1 MRSKRKVKANIV
13 SLAVFAAVALLL
25 WGASRLGL
33 LSWGEAAAAPMPTG
47 QLRAA
52 YIDVGQG
59 DCILLGCDDEYMLI
73 DAGPVSAGVTV
84 TEYLRSC
91 GVEKLTYFVV
101 THAHEDHCGGADD
114 VLTAFPVET
123 LFAPYT
129 EFDASGAF
137 TYFEDTA
144 ADVGVDITVP
154 ALGSQF
160 TLGDATITFVGPVSE
175 GDDVNDSSLVLRVDY
190 GETSFLF
197 TGDASTGALLDD
209 IAAGY
214 DLSCDVLKL
223 SHHGS
228 SDATSD
234 KLLQYIAPK
243 LAVACVGTDNRYGHP
258 HQEVLSLLEDY
269 GIPLYRTDTDGTV
282 VLVSDGAKIYK
293 Y

>member
-1 MRSKRKVKANIV
+1 MTKKRGTKRNILLPAV
-13 SLAVFAAVALLL
+13 LAAAVLLL
-25 WGASRLGL
+25 WGAAKLGIA
-33 LSWGEAAAAPMPTG
+33 SWGEQSAPMPTG

-59 DCILLGCDDEYMLI
+59 DAILLSCGDEHMLI
-73 DAGPVSAGVTV
+73 DAGPVSAGIAV
-84 TEYLRSC
+84 TEYLRLS
-91 GVEKLTYFVV
+91 GVEKLDYFVV

-129 EFDASGAF
+129 EFDQSGAF

-144 ADVGVDITVP
+144 AEVGVDITMP
-154 ALGSQF
+154 AVGSVF
-160 TLGDATITFVGPVSE
+160 TLSDATVTFVGPVSQG
-175 GDDVNDSSLVLRVDY
+175 GDLNDGSLVLRVDY
-190 GETSFLF
+190 GDTSFLF
-197 TGDASTGALLDD
+197 TGDASSGALLDD

-228 SDATSD
+228 SDGTSD
-234 KLLQYIAPK
+234 KLLQYVEPK
-243 LAVACVGTDNRYGHP
+243 IAVACVGADNRYGHP
-258 HQEVLSLLEDY
+258 HDEVLSLLEAY
-269 GIPLYRTDTDGTV
+269 GIPIYRTDTDGTV
-282 VLVSDGAKIYK
+282 VLVSDGARIYK